1 MIEWTSAALGDIGR
15 LHQFLH
21 DKNPI
26 AAAEVVQQLTDAP
39 DILLNNPRIGEKLF
53 DFEPEDI
60 RRLLVG
66 QYEMRYQVSLGKIT
80 IIRIWHT
87 REKR

>member
-15 LHQFLH
+15 LHRFLH
-21 DKNPI
+21 EKNPV
-26 AAAEVVQQLTDAP
+26 AAAEVVQRLTEAP
-39 DILLNNPRIGEKLF
+39 EILLSNPRLGEKLF
-53 DFEPEDI
+53 DFEPEEI

-66 QYEMRYQVSLGKIT
+66 QYEMRYQVNQGKIT

>member
-15 LHQFLH
+15 LHSFLH
-21 DKNPI
+21 EKNPE
-26 AAAEVVQQLTDAP
+26 AAAQVVQNLTSAP
-39 DILLNNPRIGEKLF
+39 EILLSNPRIGEKLF
-53 DFEPEDI
+53 DFEPEEI

-66 QYEMRYQVSLGKIT
+66 QYEIRYQITQSKIT

-87 REKR
+87 RENR